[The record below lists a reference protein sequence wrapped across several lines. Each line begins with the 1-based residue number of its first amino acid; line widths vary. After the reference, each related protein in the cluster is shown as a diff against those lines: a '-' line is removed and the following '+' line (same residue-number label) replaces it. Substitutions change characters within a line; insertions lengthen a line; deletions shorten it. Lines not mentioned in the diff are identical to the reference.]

1 MSRCFTGN
9 DDSPAGDGGA
19 HVICSRLAQHLSH
32 RVNRSPRVSQD
43 SHPHIQDCMTHT
55 PSLLLPSHLSNT
67 SLSTWTPIRP
77 SLLFPPHGD
86 TPCDDPSSVSC
97 GPLSEPHSP
106 TVSVH
111 AKQSSSQPVLARENF
126 WDSRNFARN
135 LTTTFQFVSRWIQTR
150 QDTFHSAG
158 DQADSNTSKY
168 GAWQYNRCVEWTRRT
183 TLQISSRNIWMDR
196 ERSRSQ
202 GNFGLESWSEW

>member
-1 MSRCFTGN
+1 M
-9 DDSPAGDGGA
+9 
-19 HVICSRLAQHLSH
+19 ICSRLAQHLSH

-55 PSLLLPSHLSNT
+55 PSLLLPSHLSTT
-67 SLSTWTPIRP
+67 SLSTCTPIRP
-77 SLLFPPHGD
+77 SLLFPSHGD
-86 TPCDDPSSVSC
+86 TPCDDPSNVSF

-158 DQADSNTSKY
+158 A
-168 GAWQYNRCVEWTRRT
+168 RRT
-183 TLQISSRNIWMDR
+183 QTYRNTVLGNTTGASSGYDEQHCRSLHETSGWTENAVARKETLDLNPGPNGDD
-196 ERSRSQ
+196 
-202 GNFGLESWSEW
+202 